1 MNISIFASIG
11 CQNLGDELI
20 LKNEIKLFENE
31 ALGTINQKTNKKF
44 SFRVFTYDIKNIFY
58 LKENIKYLEYFP
70 IGIREKRNIL
80 RNFKNLLNLFK
91 TVIWSDIIVI
101 GGGGII
107 YDNEVQSNK
116 HPLDQWVFRNKL
128 FRFFR
133 KKVIFYAIGLNI
145 KNEENYKK
153 VEKIFKNATK
163 VFVRDMYSFKLLQSL
178 GIKSEIIEDPV
189 FCDKDINYKMDEGKS
204 SLVKEI
210 ESNNFSLK
218 DLDNVS
224 LENKNIGIT
233 FRAGYV
239 GKSGNEKIE
248 IFLIRE
254 LVEFLLSK
262 NCKVFFLP
270 HSIHLTDI
278 KSNDLEFY
286 NKIISKSSF
295 ENDVFVAKNL
305 EEVYNYY
312 TEKKL
317 DLCLAMRLHSM
328 ILSQVY
334 EIPFVAFSYS
344 KKTEELVKRIRSK
357 TPMKATKN

>member
-1 MNISIFASIG
+1 MNISIFASIW
-11 CQNLGDELI
+11 CQNLWDELI

-31 ALGTINQKTNKKF
+31 ALWTINQKTNKKF

-70 IGIREKRNIL
+70 IWIREKRNIL

-101 GGGGII
+101 WGGGII

-133 KKVIFYAIGLNI
+133 KKVIFYAIWLNI

-178 GIKSEIIEDPV
+178 WIKSEIIEDPV
-189 FCDKDINYKMDEGKS
+189 FCDKDINYKMDEWKS

-233 FRAGYV
+233 FRAWYV
-239 GKSGNEKIE
+239 WKSWNEKIE